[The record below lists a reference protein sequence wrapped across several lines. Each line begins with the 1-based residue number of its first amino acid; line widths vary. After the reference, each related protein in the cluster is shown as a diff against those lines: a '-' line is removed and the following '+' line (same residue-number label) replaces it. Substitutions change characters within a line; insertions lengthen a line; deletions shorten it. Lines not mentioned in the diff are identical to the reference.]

1 MKLFV
6 LAILFLLLVG
16 MTGGMP
22 DDMLNNTDVCK
33 IEFDTGSS
41 MIGIFAWHNLTSHQ
55 WEVVVGTATYEGVH
69 ASNLFTGDDDGMVE
83 LTRSGF

>member
-55 WEVVVGTATYEGVH
+55 WEVVVGTATYKGVH